1 MAAGSNET
9 TTGGSGMVTERLI
22 DIRDRIDQ
30 AADRAGRDPAEIT
43 LVVVSKGRSPAEIV
57 EAYETGHRDFGENRA
72 SELAEK
78 APQLPKDIV
87 WHFIGSLQTRQ
98 AKVARPHTALLHSL
112 DRQRLVNTW
121 AVGGA
126 APPVLLQ
133 VNVAAEQQKHG
144 TSTDEAVELLVSA
157 REAGLACRGLMTIP
171 PLTQEPEDSRQWFAK
186 LRDLRD
192 NLRTEFPAL
201 VDLSMGMT
209 DDFEIAIEEGAT
221 IIRVGRA
228 IFEELGA
235 PAMSD

>member
-1 MAAGSNET
+1 
-9 TTGGSGMVTERLI
+9 MVTEQLI
-22 DIRDRIDQ
+22 EVHGRIDQ
-30 AADRAGRDPAEIT
+30 AAARAGRDPAKIT
-43 LVVVSKGRSPAEIV
+43 LVVVSKGRSPAEII
-57 EAYETGHRDFGENRA
+57 EAYGTGHRHFGENRA

-87 WHFIGSLQTRQ
+87 WHFVGSLQTRQ
-98 AKVARPHTALLHSL
+98 AKIARPHTALLHSL
-112 DRQRLVNTW
+112 DRRRLVNTW

-133 VNVAAEQQKHG
+133 VNVAGEQQKHG
-144 TSTDEAVELLVSA
+144 TSTEETEELLEIA
-157 REAGLACRGLMTIP
+157 QEAGLTCRGLMTIP
-171 PLTQEPEDSRQWFAK
+171 PLTQEPEDSRRWFAE
-186 LRDLRD
+186 LRNVRD
-192 NLRTEFPAL
+192 NLRTKFPAL

-228 IFEELGA
+228 IFGELGA